1 MTTKLPSTGD
11 VLSEAFARLQEEHA
25 NKEEK
30 KKGVLRA
37 GNSGLL
43 EGEEFAGQCPRL
55 AFLRSQGIAVDGVD
69 EEQNLMFEGG
79 LGNEDLWVEAL
90 QKVWPGKIKQEEEIP
105 IRWETP
111 NGTLVTGRPDIV
123 LCDKRGNPVRGLELK
138 LVCSVWT
145 ARTILS
151 GQPKLA
157 HLTQAAHYSWK
168 LGEQLGREVPFEL
181 WYTSRV
187 NWPVMQGWMAK
198 LFPAVGDRNSEYLEY
213 KIRKDRGGNEHVEPF
228 KIMPFRLGFE
238 VRFDPDYVPPESDEG
253 NARDV
258 MSGANET
265 EGGKPD
271 GLSGANIQF
280 RQIGTRDW
288 TTSLV
293 SRKRIA
299 DFYDFVSKMEAEKR
313 LGARPKALKVDGH
326 KENYSPCDYCPAMRS
341 ICDSE
346 RSFDKWYAAVKEK
359 FVES

>member
-1 MTTKLPSTGD
+1 MVTKVWPSTSD
-11 VLSEAFARLQEEHA
+11 VLSTAFHRLQEEHA
-25 NKEEK
+25 SKEEK
-30 KKGVLRA
+30 KLGVLRA
-37 GNSGLL
+37 GNSGLFDD
-43 EGEEFAGQCPRL
+43 GEFAGQCPRL
-55 AFLRSQGIAVDGVD
+55 AFLRAKGIEVDGVH

-79 LGNEDLWVEAL
+79 LGNEDLWMAAL
-90 QKVWPGKIKQEEEIP
+90 RNEWPGVIKQEEEIP
-105 IRWETP
+105 VRWTTE

-123 LCDKRGNPVRGLELK
+123 LCDEDAVPVRGLELK

-145 ARTILS
+145 ARTVLMGS
-151 GQPKLA
+151 PKLA
-157 HLTQAAHYSWK
+157 HLTQAAHYSW
-168 LGEQLGREVPFEL
+168 QLGKQFNREIPFEL

-198 LFPAVGDRNSEYLEY
+198 LFPADGDRNSEYLEY

-238 VRFDPDYVPPESDEG
+238 VRFDPDYVVPEPDEG
-253 NARDV
+253 SAQDV
-258 MSGANET
+258 M
-265 EGGKPD
+265 
-271 GLSGANIQF
+271 SGANIQF

-326 KENYSPCDYCPAMRS
+326 KENYSPCDYCKAMKP
-341 ICDSE
+341 ICDEE

-359 FVES
+359 FTES